1 VQKFVAA
8 VKRDYGGVVR
18 SLSEK
23 GAALISSRARVLIAE
38 DHVLVAELYKTLL
51 EKEHDVSIVRDGLA
65 LVRVAAALGPDVA
78 IVDINLPLLNGLDA
92 GQRAKRQRQGLKLV
106 YVTVSSDR
114 DTIIEAFRR
123 GASAYLLKTCTASE
137 LALAVRAV
145 LRGNRFVSRGIPK
158 EVIEYPALI
167 SSEESTAR
175 LTGRQVEV
183 LQLLAEGRPMK
194 EVGSILNMATRTVA
208 FHKYRM
214 MEKLGI
220 KSSAELVRYAVR
232 NRMVA

>member
-1 VQKFVAA
+1 MSF
-8 VKRDYGGVVR
+8 
-18 SLSEK
+18 
-23 GAALISSRARVLIAE
+23 RARVLIAE

-92 GQRAKRQRQGLKLV
+92 GQRAKRQRQSLQLV

-137 LALAVRAV
+137 LGLAVRAV

-167 SSEESTAR
+167 SSEQSTGR
-175 LTGRQVEV
+175 LTNRQVEV
-183 LQLLAEGRPMK
+183 LQLLAEGRHMK

-214 MEKLGI
+214 METLGI